1 MNLLFIGNS
10 ITKHGKCSYWPGEW
24 GMAASSPENDY
35 VHLLVNKLRKSGQ
48 HVEYA
53 DINFLKWE
61 IMDHD
66 RDEVLPL
73 LDDLLDK
80 SYDYI
85 IVQLGENIS
94 SVANFEGDFRSL
106 LTYLQKSC
114 LKENILVCSSFFQ
127 KDDVDNI
134 KRNVCSLGVNNMYPL
149 KIFVVLPHISPVI
162 ILK

>member
-1 MNLLFIGNS
+1 
-10 ITKHGKCSYWPGEW
+10 
-24 GMAASSPENDY
+24 MAASSPENDY

-53 DINFLKWE
+53 DINFSKWE

-85 IVQLGENIS
+85 IVQLGENIF
-94 SVANFEGDFRSL
+94 SVANLEGDFRSL
-106 LTYLQKSC
+106 LIYL
-114 LKENILVCSSFFQ
+114 
-127 KDDVDNI
+127 
-134 KRNVCSLGVNNMYPL
+134 
-149 KIFVVLPHISPVI
+149 
-162 ILK
+162 

>member
-1 MNLLFIGNS
+1 MANVLIGLENGAWQLVHQRMIMFI
-10 ITKHGKCSYWPGEW
+10 Y
-24 GMAASSPENDY
+24 
-35 VHLLVNKLRKSGQ
+35 NKLRKSGQ

-53 DINFLKWE
+53 DINFFKWE

-94 SVANFEGDFRSL
+94 SVANLEGDFRSL
-106 LTYLQKSC
+106 LIYLQKSC
-114 LKENILVCSSFFQ
+114 LKKNILVCSSFFQ

-134 KRNVCSLGVNNMYPL
+134 KRNVCSRGGNMYPL

>member
-10 ITKHGKCSYWPGEW
+10 ITKHGECSYWPGEW

-53 DINFLKWE
+53 DINFFKWE

-94 SVANFEGDFRSL
+94 SVANLEGDFRSL
-106 LTYLQKSC
+106 LIYLQKSC
-114 LKENILVCSSFFQ
+114 LKKNILVCSSFFQ

-134 KRNVCSLGVNNMYPL
+134 KRNVCSQGGA
-149 KIFVVLPHISPVI
+149 IC
-162 ILK
+162 IL

>member
-10 ITKHGKCSYWPGEW
+10 ITKHSKCSYWPGEW

-61 IMDHD
+61 IMAHD

-134 KRNVCSLGVNNMYPL
+134 KRNVCSRGVNNMYPL

>member
-1 MNLLFIGNS
+1 MNLLFIRNS

-24 GMAASSPENDY
+24 GMAASSPEKDY

-53 DINFLKWE
+53 DINFFKWE

-94 SVANFEGDFRSL
+94 SVANLEGDFRSL
-106 LTYLQKSC
+106 LAYLQKSC
-114 LKENILVCSSFFQ
+114 LKENILVCSSFFK

-134 KRNVCSLGVNNMYPL
+134 KRNVCSRGGT
-149 KIFVVLPHISPVI
+149 IC
-162 ILK
+162 IL

>member
-10 ITKHGKCSYWPGEW
+10 ITKHGKCSYWPGVW
-24 GMAASSPENDY
+24 GMAASSAEKDY
-35 VHLLVNKLRKSGQ
+35 VHLLVDKLRRSGQ

-53 DINFLKWE
+53 DINFFKWE

-85 IVQLGENIS
+85 IVQLGENVS
-94 SVANFEGDFRSL
+94 SVANLE
-106 LTYLQKSC
+106 
-114 LKENILVCSSFFQ
+114 
-127 KDDVDNI
+127 
-134 KRNVCSLGVNNMYPL
+134 
-149 KIFVVLPHISPVI
+149 
-162 ILK
+162 